1 MGLETAPVQH
11 IHYPPLTFKLQLP
24 VVCSYQVVRYE
35 VVICENGSQSEG
47 NDSSVLRTNGNC
59 NENCSQKE
67 IKLEI
72 KLDSVGDSDLNGN
85 YLIKLE
91 VFTDAKNVSFEVY
104 HFGK

>member
-1 MGLETAPVQH
+1 MGLETTPVQH
-11 IHYPPLTFKLQLP
+11 KHYPPLTFNLQLP

-47 NDSSVLRTNGNC
+47 NDSSVLLRNGTC
-59 NENCSQKE
+59 SENCSQK
-67 IKLEI
+67 KI
-72 KLDSVGDSDLNGN
+72 KLDSVGGDSDLTGN